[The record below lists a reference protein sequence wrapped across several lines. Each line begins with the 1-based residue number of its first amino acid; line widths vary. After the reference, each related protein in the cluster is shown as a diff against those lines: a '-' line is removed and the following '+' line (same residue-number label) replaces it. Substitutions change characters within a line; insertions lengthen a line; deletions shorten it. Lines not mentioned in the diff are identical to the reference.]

1 MTFFIA
7 CFISFFLLAY
17 GKNLDITHDT
27 VFLMIAIIMAGG
39 LAGTKE

>member
-7 CFISFFLLAY
+7 CLISYFLLTV

-27 VFLMIAIIMAGG
+27 IFLMVAIIMAGG
-39 LAGTKE
+39 LAGKE